1 MVTSIQLGNL
11 FNSNG
16 RTVITGGSSAL
27 DIEGLIEGLTEA
39 KRQPAV
45 ILEGK
50 IETNTQRSEALSE
63 MKKLLESFRDAA
75 DFLRS
80 PPGVQNDASNVF
92 QYRTAE
98 ISSNTAIAGSTYLS
112 ITAEPGAPVGKY
124 AIEVNQLA
132 TRNVQTTD
140 TFAIADANTAL
151 VGNPGGPISAGT
163 LSVGAA
169 GINVTLNAGDTL
181 SQVAA
186 KINAVKD
193 QSGVEATV
201 IKISNGNYRLSFK
214 TLETGTAQNYDI
226 VAQNPGMWGTTF
238 AIQSNAVDAQITLD
252 GTTVTRSSNSID
264 DLVDGLTFNLLA
276 ATPLATTLEAD
287 IVADKELAKQG
298 IVNFVDS
305 YNAFRLFVSKQTALG
320 TNGRPTEDAVLASS
334 SALSLS
340 NSRVNI
346 ELSRFVEGLGASD
359 PARLADIGITFSDYP
374 GDEETPFT
382 RNILTIDEEKLDSA
396 IESNFDAV
404 RRVFEFDMTSD
415 NANLTVFKRTNGLDV
430 SSFTLNV
437 DQVAGT
443 YTASYLDDNGVAQVI
458 NLTGTTMSGGA
469 GVVLEGQQGT
479 VLDGLTL
486 IFASTSNATINVN
499 ISQGIGDRVYNAVD
513 DMLEDDTGVV
523 ASALQQ
529 VEDESTRYQEEI
541 EKIDEQIERYRDRLL
556 AQFSALEQTISQ
568 INNLLQSLDAQSQAR
583 NNS

>member
-151 VGNPGGPISAGT
+151 VGNPGGPINAGT